1 MENTLS
7 EEYKPVTLT
16 QLSDTFMRSL
26 LKAVQSRDVHK
37 EELVQNNFTAATISL
52 YKKTTDIALRIVKT
66 ACDKTEL
73 IFFSGALGAPMELS
87 AYETSVAFT
96 KMAEYVAEVG
106 THGSKPKTQQLIQ
119 CSVKDFSE
127 EVVKG
132 IAELFDGIPAE
143 LTPEENAPD
152 LGGSL

>member
-7 EEYKPVTLT
+7 EEYKRVTLK

-26 LKAVQSRDVHK
+26 LKAAQARDTHK
-37 EELVQNNFTAATISL
+37 EELAQKGFAAATIGL
-52 YKKTTDIALRIVKT
+52 YKETTDIALRIVKT

-73 IFFSGALGAPMELS
+73 IFFSGAQGAPMELS

-106 THGSKPKTQQLIQ
+106 THGSRSKTQQLIQ

-132 IAELFDGIPAE
+132 IAELFEGIPAE
-143 LTPEENAPD
+143 LTPEENSPG
-152 LGGSL
+152 LRGSL

>member
-7 EEYKPVTLT
+7 EEYKLVTLK

-26 LKAVQSRDVHK
+26 LKAAQARDAHK
-37 EELVQNNFTAATISL
+37 EELAQKDFAADTISL
-52 YKKTTDIALRIVKT
+52 YNATTDIALRMLKA
-66 ACDKTEL
+66 ACDTTEL
-73 IFFSGALGAPMELS
+73 IFFSGAQGTPMKLS

-96 KMAEYVAEVG
+96 KMTEYVVEVD
-106 THGSKPKTQQLIQ
+106 THGSGSRTQQLIQ
-119 CSVKDFSE
+119 CSVNDFRG
-127 EVVKG
+127 EVIKG

-143 LTPEENAPD
+143 LTPEENAPS

>member
-7 EEYKPVTLT
+7 EEYKPVTLK

-26 LKAVQSRDVHK
+26 LKAAQARDAHK
-37 EELVQNNFTAATISL
+37 EELAQKDFAADTISL
-52 YKKTTDIALRIVKT
+52 YNATTDIALRIVKV

-73 IFFSGALGAPMELS
+73 IFFSGAQGTPMKLS

-96 KMAEYVAEVG
+96 KMTEYVVEVD
-106 THGSKPKTQQLIQ
+106 THGSGSRTQQLIQ

-132 IAELFDGIPAE
+132 IAELFEGIPAE
-143 LTPEENAPD
+143 LTPEENAPS